1 MKASMKSIGQR
12 FSTHRMLKEYSER
25 FYFPALDYGR
35 RLSAGKLES
44 AKDLAAYLAKARKA
58 WPAVAIS
65 DLRADARPIMER
77 GDSVTVTALVDL
89 GGLEPSEAAVELYHG
104 PVTIQDGITNASRDE
119 MQAVESKGKAWEYRV
134 TITCDRTGQHG
145 YSARVLPKHPA
156 LVSPYVPGLIR
167 WA

>member
-1 MKASMKSIGQR
+1 
-12 FSTHRMLKEYSER
+12 
-25 FYFPALDYGR
+25 
-35 RLSAGKLES
+35 
-44 AKDLAAYLAKARKA
+44 
-58 WPAVAIS
+58 
-65 DLRADARPIMER
+65 MER

-119 MQAVESKGKAWEYRV
+119 MRAVESRGKAWEYRV
-134 TITCDRTGQHG
+134 TITCDKTGQHG

-156 LVSPYVPGLIR
+156 LASPYVPGLIR

>member
-1 MKASMKSIGQR
+1 
-12 FSTHRMLKEYSER
+12 
-25 FYFPALDYGR
+25 
-35 RLSAGKLES
+35 
-44 AKDLAAYLAKARKA
+44 
-58 WPAVAIS
+58 
-65 DLRADARPIMER
+65 MER

-104 PVTIQDGITNASRDE
+104 RVTIQDGITAAIRSE
-119 MQAVESKGKAWEYRV
+119 MTAVECKGKVWLYRV
-134 TITCDRTGQHG
+134 TVVCEKTGQHG